1 MNLAPRAIGVV
12 AVMGAL
18 AGCAATPAPHSA
30 TTTATAAPVSHTPVA
45 QDLPATKADGLP
57 AAQDAAATIKAARA
71 LGYKPR
77 QLNGATTIYC
87 RSETSLGTHIEHSS
101 CLTQEQLAAAVQHT
115 IGAQGDLEKLQR
127 ASLAEPANN

>member
-1 MNLAPRAIGVV
+1 MNLARHAIGVV
-12 AVMGAL
+12 AVMSAL

-30 TTTATAAPVSHTPVA
+30 PTTATAAAVSQTPAA
-45 QDLPATKADGLP
+45 QALPATNGDVSP

-87 RSETSLGTHIEHSS
+87 RTETSLGTHIGHSS

-127 ASLAEPANN
+127 ISLAEPANN